1 MKNIDDMRVGDFLY
15 LLDCMQEECCQ
26 HKRCEGCRYIDFC
39 HVNMPSID
47 SLGIRITV
55 EGYAEANGLLEHM
68 HYVNDQKW
76 ISVNDRLPEDGESVL
91 TYEDQDKEICLL
103 KDQLNRLTD
112 INNNLWNLFIEQSKQ
127 IKMLN
132 NLKPSLNELKPNER
146 NKK

>member
-1 MKNIDDMRVGDFLY
+1 MSNTERQLRQTI
-15 LLDCMQEECCQ
+15 
-26 HKRCEGCRYIDFC
+26 
-39 HVNMPSID
+39 
-47 SLGIRITV
+47 
-55 EGYAEANGLLEHM
+55 
-68 HYVNDQKW
+68 
-76 ISVNDRLPEDGESVL
+76 
-91 TYEDQDKEICLL
+91 YEQDKEIYLL

>member
-1 MKNIDDMRVGDFLY
+1 MRVGDFLY